1 MQVEEATVSNVND
14 IQQAAQ
20 SLVGKVDAVYVPTD
34 NVLASAMPTLAQVT
48 EPAKLAVVCGEGGMV
63 MAGGVA
69 TLAIDYYQLGEQ
81 TGEMAGDILSGKT
94 KPRQCLSSCRNLL
107 RSLSTRKMLKKS
119 VSRFPKICLRQ
130 QKALNKQARV
140 SPCFRGETVFTDIS
154 QEEDR

>member
-1 MQVEEATVSNVND
+1 
-14 IQQAAQ
+14 
-20 SLVGKVDAVYVPTD
+20 
-34 NVLASAMPTLAQVT
+34 
-48 EPAKLAVVCGEGGMV
+48 

-94 KPRQCLSSCRNLL
+94 KPQTMPIQLQKSFKVIIN
-107 RSLSTRKMLKKS
+107 KENAEKS

-140 SPCFRGETVFTDIS
+140 SPCFRGETRFTDIS

>member
-63 MAGGVA
+63 HGRRRS
-69 TLAIDYYQLGEQ
+69 YS
-81 TGEMAGDILSGKT
+81 GDRLLSVGRT
-94 KPRQCLSSCRNLL
+94 NR
-107 RSLSTRKMLKKS
+107 
-119 VSRFPKICLRQ
+119 
-130 QKALNKQARV
+130 
-140 SPCFRGETVFTDIS
+140 
-154 QEEDR
+154 

>member
-1 MQVEEATVSNVND
+1 M
-14 IQQAAQ
+14 
-20 SLVGKVDAVYVPTD
+20 PTD

-94 KPRQCLSSCRNLL
+94 KPQTMPIKLQKSFKVIINKENAEKIGIKIPEDLLKAAESS
-107 RSLSTRKMLKKS
+107 K
-119 VSRFPKICLRQ
+119 
-130 QKALNKQARV
+130 
-140 SPCFRGETVFTDIS
+140 
-154 QEEDR
+154 